1 LYKGAAKQMR
11 ILIVE
16 DELTLQQQLADELR
30 AQDYV
35 VDVASDG
42 EEGLYYALEYPID
55 LAIIDLG
62 LPKMDGVEV
71 IKKIRQAGHAYPVL
85 ILTARSRWQEK
96 VEGLESGADDY
107 LTKPFHPQ
115 ELSARLKVLLRR
127 SVGLADNV
135 LVCGA
140 VKIDTS
146 SKQVF
151 LNEQPLTITAY
162 EYRLLSYL
170 MMHTGKVLSKR
181 ELVDHIYEEDDERD
195 SNTIEVFIRRLRKKL
210 DPDDQ
215 LKPIETQRGRG
226 YRFRLPRS

>member
-1 LYKGAAKQMR
+1 MR
-11 ILIVE
+11 LLIVE
-16 DELTLQQQLADELR
+16 DELSLQQQLADTLR

-42 EEGLYYALEYPID
+42 EEGLYFGQEYPVD
-55 LAIIDLG
+55 LAIVDLG

-71 IKKIRQAGHAYPVL
+71 IKQLRQSGHSYPIL
-85 ILTARSRWQEK
+85 ILTARNRWQEK
-96 VEGLESGADDY
+96 VEGLEAGGDDY
-107 LTKPFHPQ
+107 LTKPFHTE
-115 ELSARLKVLLRR
+115 ELSARIKVLLRR
-127 SVGLADNV
+127 SVGLADNS
-135 LVCGA
+135 LKCGP

-151 LNEQPLTITAY
+151 LNDEQLTITAY

-181 ELVDHIYEEDDERD
+181 ELVDHIYEEDDDRD

-210 DPDDQ
+210 DPDDT

-226 YRFRLPRS
+226 YRFRIPRNA

>member
-1 LYKGAAKQMR
+1 MR

-16 DELTLQQQLADELR
+16 DELSLQEQLAATLR
-30 AQDYV
+30 SEDYV

-42 EEGLYYALEYPID
+42 EEGLYFAKEYPVD

-62 LPKMDGVEV
+62 LPKLDGVEL
-71 IKKIRQAGHAYPVL
+71 IRQLRASGKAYPLL

-96 VEGLESGADDY
+96 VEGLEAGADDY

-115 ELSARLKVLLRR
+115 EMLARIKVLLRR
-127 SVGLADNV
+127 SVGLADNS
-135 LVCGA
+135 LVCGPI
-140 VKIDTS
+140 KIDTS
-146 SKQVF
+146 SKQLF
-151 LNEQPLTITAY
+151 LEGDGVMITAY

-170 MMHTGKVLSKR
+170 MMHTGRVISKR
-181 ELVDHIYEEDDERD
+181 ELVDHIYEEDDDRD

-210 DPDDQ
+210 DPDNV

-226 YRFRLPRS
+226 YRFRIPRDENS

>member
-1 LYKGAAKQMR
+1 MR

-16 DELTLQQQLADELR
+16 DELSLQQQLATELR
-30 AQDYV
+30 EQDYV

-42 EEGLYYALEYPID
+42 KEGLYFGQEYPVD

-62 LPKMDGVEV
+62 LPELDGVEL
-71 IKKIRQAGHAYPVL
+71 IKRLRKNGHAYPIL

-96 VEGLESGADDY
+96 VEGLEAGADDY

-127 SVGLADNV
+127 SVGLADSTFS
-135 LVCGA
+135 CGP
-140 VKIDTS
+140 VKIDTF

-151 LNEQPLTITAY
+151 LRGEALTITAY

-181 ELVDHIYEEDDERD
+181 ELVDHIYEEDDDRD

-210 DPDDQ
+210 DPNND

-226 YRFRLPRS
+226 YRFRLPRDE

>member
-1 LYKGAAKQMR
+1 MR
-11 ILIVE
+11 ILIIE
-16 DELTLQQQLADELR
+16 DELSLQQQLADELR
-30 AQDYV
+30 KQDYV
-35 VDVASDG
+35 VDLASDG
-42 EEGLYYALEYPID
+42 EEGLYYGKEYPVD

-62 LPKMDGVEV
+62 LPKIDGVEV
-71 IKKIRQAGHAYPVL
+71 IKQLRAEGLAYPIL
-85 ILTARSRWQEK
+85 ILTARNRWQEK

-107 LTKPFHPQ
+107 LTKPFHPE
-115 ELSARLKVLLRR
+115 ELSARIKVLLRR
-127 SVGLADNV
+127 SVGLADSI
-135 LVCGA
+135 LACGP

-151 LNEQPLTITAY
+151 LNDEAITITAY

-181 ELVDHIYEEDDERD
+181 ELVDHIYEEDDDRD

-210 DPDDQ
+210 DPDST

-226 YRFRLPRS
+226 YRFRIPRS

>member
-1 LYKGAAKQMR
+1 MR
-11 ILIVE
+11 ILIIE
-16 DELTLQQQLADELR
+16 DELSLQQQLADELR
-30 AQDYV
+30 KQDYV

-42 EEGLYYALEYPID
+42 EEGLYYGKEYPID
-55 LAIIDLG
+55 LAIVDLG

-71 IKKIRQAGHAYPVL
+71 IKQLRAQGLAYPIL
-85 ILTARSRWQEK
+85 ILTARNRWQEK

-107 LTKPFHPQ
+107 LTKPFHPE
-115 ELSARLKVLLRR
+115 ELSARIKVLLRR
-127 SVGLADNV
+127 SVGLADST
-135 LVCGA
+135 LVCGPI
-140 VKIDTS
+140 KIDTS

-151 LNEQPLTITAY
+151 LEDQPLTITAY

-181 ELVDHIYEEDDERD
+181 QLVDHIYEEDDDRD

-210 DPDDQ
+210 DPDAS

-226 YRFRLPRS
+226 YRFRIPRN

>member
-1 LYKGAAKQMR
+1 MR

-16 DELTLQQQLADELR
+16 DELTLQQQLAQSLR
-30 AQDYV
+30 EQDYV

-42 EEGLYYALEYPID
+42 EEGLYYGMEYPID

-62 LPKMDGVEV
+62 LPKLDGVEV
-71 IKKIRQAGHAYPVL
+71 IKKLRAAGHAYPIL
-85 ILTARSRWQEK
+85 ILTARNRWQEK

-115 ELSARLKVLLRR
+115 ELAARLKVLLRR

-135 LVCGA
+135 LECA
-140 VKIDTS
+140 PVKIDTS

-151 LNEQPLTITAY
+151 LHDEPLTITAY

-181 ELVDHIYEEDDERD
+181 QLVDHIYEEDDERD

-210 DPDDQ
+210 DPDETLQ
-215 LKPIETQRGRG
+215 PIETQRGRG
-226 YRFRLPRS
+226 YRFRLARSTVE

>member
-1 LYKGAAKQMR
+1 MR

-16 DELTLQQQLADELR
+16 DEATLQQQLAEELR

-42 EEGLYYALEYPID
+42 EEGLYFGREYPID
-55 LAIIDLG
+55 LAIVDLG

-71 IKKIRQAGHAYPVL
+71 IRKLREDGHSYPIL
-85 ILTARSRWQEK
+85 ILTARNRWQEK
-96 VEGLESGADDY
+96 VQGLESGADDY

-127 SVGLADNV
+127 SVGLADNS
-135 LVCGA
+135 LVCGP

-151 LNEQPLTITAY
+151 LNDEPLTITAY

-181 ELVDHIYEEDDERD
+181 ELVDHIYEEDDDRD

-210 DPDDQ
+210 DPDET

-226 YRFRLPRS
+226 YRFRIPRD

>member
-1 LYKGAAKQMR
+1 MR

-62 LPKMDGVEV
+62 LPKIDGVEV

-135 LVCGA
+135 LVCGE

-151 LNEQPLTITAY
+151 LNGQPLTITAY

-181 ELVDHIYEEDDERD
+181 ELIDHIYEEDDERD

-215 LKPIETQRGRG
+215 LQPIETQRDVVIDFA
-226 YRFRLPRS
+226 YLVAK

>member
-1 LYKGAAKQMR
+1 MR
-11 ILIVE
+11 LLIIE
-16 DELTLQQQLADELR
+16 DELSLQQQLAESLR
-30 AQDYV
+30 EQDYV

-42 EEGLYYALEYPID
+42 EEGLYFGKEYPID
-55 LAIIDLG
+55 LAVIDLG
-62 LPKMDGVEV
+62 LPKLDGVEV
-71 IKKIRQAGHAYPVL
+71 IKQLRQAGHSYPIL

-96 VEGLESGADDY
+96 VEGLEAGADDY
-107 LTKPFHPQ
+107 LTKPFHPE
-115 ELSARLKVLLRR
+115 ELAARIKVLLRR
-127 SVGLADNV
+127 SVGLADNT
-135 LVCGA
+135 LACGP

-151 LNEQPLTITAY
+151 LHDEPLTITAY

-181 ELVDHIYEEDDERD
+181 ELVDHIYEEDDDRD

-210 DPDDQ
+210 DPDNE

-226 YRFRLPRS
+226 YRFRIPRD

>member
-1 LYKGAAKQMR
+1 MR
-11 ILIVE
+11 ILIIE
-16 DELTLQQQLADELR
+16 DELSLQQQLADTLR
-30 AQDYV
+30 DQDYV

-42 EEGLYYALEYPID
+42 EEGLYFGKEYPID

-62 LPKMDGVEV
+62 LPKLDGVEV
-71 IKKIRQAGHAYPVL
+71 IKRLRQDDFSYPIL
-85 ILTARSRWQEK
+85 ILTARNRWQEK
-96 VEGLESGADDY
+96 VEGLEAGADDY
-107 LTKPFHPQ
+107 LTKPFHPE
-115 ELSARLKVLLRR
+115 ELSARIKVLLRR
-127 SVGLADNV
+127 SVGLADSR
-135 LVCGA
+135 LVCGP

-151 LNEQPLTITAY
+151 LSEEPITITAY

-210 DPDDQ
+210 DPDGE
-215 LKPIETQRGRG
+215 LNPIETQRGRG
-226 YRFRLPRS
+226 YRFRIPRDSA

>member
-1 LYKGAAKQMR
+1 MR

-16 DELTLQQQLADELR
+16 DEQILQQQLADELR
-30 AQDYV
+30 RQDYV

-42 EEGLYYALEYPID
+42 EEGLYFGKEYPID

-62 LPKMDGVEV
+62 LPKMDGVDV
-71 IKKIRQAGHAYPVL
+71 IKNLRQDGHAYPIL
-85 ILTARSRWQEK
+85 ILTARNRWQEK

-107 LTKPFHPQ
+107 LTKPFHPE
-115 ELSARLKVLLRR
+115 ELSARIKVLLRR
-127 SVGLADNV
+127 SVGLADN
-135 LVCGA
+135 LLACGP

-151 LNEQPLTITAY
+151 LNDEPLTITAY

-181 ELVDHIYEEDDERD
+181 ELVDHIYEEDDDRD

-210 DPDDQ
+210 DPDNQ

-226 YRFRLPRS
+226 YRFRLARS